1 MKVGIISKE
10 AHAKSHAAALEE
22 AGFVP
27 VMLGSNPSEIPPTV
41 PLLVC
46 RTLSCAHGGM
56 DTALAWSRAGHG
68 TLIVENGVKAILT
81 KALRARAEA
90 EAAPLPP
97 TVEDE
102 AEVPRLSYEDL
113 REAAQALAE
122 ARPDD
127 GYEVLVAVLSRMYPN
142 EEESLLRSVAATV
155 RPPVVPSEPE
165 APVEEIIPVV
175 AALPT
180 PPTIPEISPPPVP
193 VVTRPYPNRFAD
205 RLSEA
210 DANARM
216 NHAWEVRGEMTDD
229 EAALLGRWAAK
240 GAVSKVPCGEHLKK
254 CARNPLAFAGLLLLC
269 AEKPLTQR
277 DITHAYKAVTGKKY
291 FALMADVAAW
301 TLNMKLEVATNAIRR
316 NPAPT
321 RHPAPIEEVPVSVT
335 TPPVAAPSDDST
347 LILLKALSASLDALL
362 AKVVDIDERVEGLT
376 SRIEAMSKQAL
387 ASSAP
392 VSAPATNTSTEDALA
407 VLAHKGLEV
416 VVRPS
421 R

>member
-22 AGFVP
+22 AGFAP
-27 VMLGSNPSEIPPTV
+27 ILLGSNPSEIPPTV

-68 TLIVENGVKAILT
+68 TLIVENGVKAILA

-155 RPPVVPSEPE
+155 RPPVAVPEPE
-165 APVEEIIPVV
+165 ALVEEIIPVV

-180 PPTIPEISPPPVP
+180 TPTIPEAPVP
-193 VVTRPYPNRFAD
+193 ALVTTRTYPKRFAD

-229 EAALLGRWAAK
+229 EAAVLGKWAAK
-240 GAVSKVPCGEHLKK
+240 GAVGKVPCVKHLNK

-301 TLNMKLEVATNAIRR
+301 TLDMKLEVATNAIRR

-321 RHPAPIEEVPVSVT
+321 HPAPTEEVSVPAT
-335 TPPVAAPSDDST
+335 PTPPVSAPSDDST
-347 LILLKALSASLDALL
+347 LALLKALSASLDALL

-376 SRIEAMSKQAL
+376 SRIEAMSKQAPV
-387 ASSAP
+387 SSAP